1 MMVRDHSD
9 AAGELK
15 TLAAQKNVT
24 LPTDVSE
31 DHQKKMDD
39 LNKKT
44 GRDFEKAYMDMMED
58 GHASTV
64 RDFEKN
70 TDNSDADVKAFVNK
84 MLPTLKMHRDSA
96 EVIKKALR

>member
-1 MMVRDHSD
+1 
-9 AAGELK
+9 
-15 TLAAQKNVT
+15 
-24 LPTDVSE
+24 
-31 DHQKKMDD
+31 MDD

-70 TDNSDADVKAFVNK
+70 TDNSDADVNAFVNK
-84 MLPTLKMHRDSA
+84 ILPTLKMHRDSA